1 MAADLEHCVQE
12 VVDVVM
18 EVSRVIRSQMR
29 RHRDPRMSVPQF
41 RALIFIRRQ
50 MASVSDLAEHLG
62 LTRPTTTA
70 LVDKL
75 VRMGWVE
82 RVGDARDRRRVR
94 LRLTQA
100 GEAILAAAQAQ
111 THAYFL
117 GLLAGLSPSER
128 NCVFQAMQILRR
140 SVLTEAPEVPSKI
153 EGEVA

>member
-1 MAADLEHCVQE
+1 MTADLEHCVQE

-18 EVSRVIRSQMR
+18 GVSRVIRSQMR

-100 GEAILAAAQAQ
+100 GEAILAAAQARTQ
-111 THAYFL
+111 TYFL
-117 GLLAGLSPSER
+117 SLLAGLSPSER
-128 NCVFQAMQILRR
+128 DCVLQAMQILRR
-140 SVLTEAPEVPSKI
+140 SVLTEAPEVPSRI